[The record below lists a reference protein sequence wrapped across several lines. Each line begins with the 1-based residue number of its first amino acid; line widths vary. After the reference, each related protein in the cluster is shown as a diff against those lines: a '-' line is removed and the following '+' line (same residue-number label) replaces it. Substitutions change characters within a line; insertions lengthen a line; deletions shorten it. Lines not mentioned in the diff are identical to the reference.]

1 MKKLRMTPDMAAKRY
16 KNMRR
21 YVYSIFVCLLVLAA
35 CSPRWCREQTTRTHQ
50 QEQSSDSLAVT
61 KHAESTLNEQ
71 SQSKLEKHES
81 FNQVTTWEQLSKPDS
96 TGAQWV
102 TARGTTTTSG
112 SSDVQ
117 RESSANRHEKQLEQE
132 DSTNVSSSSSELE
145 KEEEK
150 SVEPADNKKSTWP
163 WYVYVA
169 SIVGAF
175 IIGLVLG
182 LRKRRNDD

>member
-1 MKKLRMTPDMAAKRY
+1 MAAKRY

-35 CSPRWCREQTTRTHQ
+35 CSPRLCREQTSRTHL
-50 QEQSSDSLAVT
+50 QEHSSDSLAVT
-61 KHAESTLNEQ
+61 KHTESTTSED
-71 SQSKLEKHES
+71 SQSRLEKHEI
-81 FNQVTTWEQLSKPDS
+81 FDRITTWEQLSKPDS
-96 TGAQWV
+96 TGAQYV
-102 TARGTTTTSG
+102 TVRGTSTTHSA
-112 SSDVQ
+112 SSV
-117 RESSANRHEKQLEQE
+117 RHKSSASKQEKQLEQE

-150 SVEPADNKKSTWP
+150 SVAPADNKKSSWP

-169 SIVGAF
+169 SMLVAF

-182 LRKRRNDD
+182 LRKRKNDD